1 MPFTDRS
8 YETIR
13 ERNGLSYVNK
23 SREPKARL
31 RLICEVIAIFTRT
44 IRNSQRSSIIIIY
57 RRSPNSYRAYTH
69 VALREETRV
78 WVGKCVHA
86 LSRRPGAQS
95 ISLHYGIPL
104 ARIRGSSSWPCL
116 ELWLSYEGRFQRST

>member
-57 RRSPNSYRAYTH
+57 RRSPNSYRSYTH

-78 WVGKCVHA
+78 
-86 LSRRPGAQS
+86 
-95 ISLHYGIPL
+95 
-104 ARIRGSSSWPCL
+104 
-116 ELWLSYEGRFQRST
+116 